1 MSYSRRRMRRT
12 TQNVDINTELNGV
25 YEDLNHLSKSF
36 PSTVGNTWYS
46 GSSDPSDE
54 SGNDGDF
61 YLNTTSWDVFKKI
74 SGEWSLQGN
83 IKGVDGSGVS
93 LGLVIALT

>member
-36 PSTVGNTWYS
+36 PSTVF
-46 GSSDPSDE
+46 
-54 SGNDGDF
+54 DGGYPD
-61 YLNTTSWDVFKKI
+61 TVFVD
-74 SGEWSLQGN
+74 SPLLDCG
-83 IKGVDGSGVS
+83 GVV
-93 LGLVIALT
+93 